1 MIRLNSPLRAAVII
15 LALVVLAI
23 IPARAQSG
31 NAPLTSQE
39 LVRLVYE
46 LPRHPERR
54 DEIVEEI
61 RKRGIGFPLTDGL
74 RGVVAT
80 KSGNDVLLRRTLE
93 EAERRRLNPTA
104 SAPPSAAE
112 ATEVLAKARQGAL
125 EASQTIPD
133 FIVKQLVT
141 RSEARERTRN
151 WRVRDRL
158 TVAVSY
164 RESAGGEQYK
174 LLAINGLPE
183 ATGEGERGSYEQ
195 AGGSTT
201 TGEFASLLLRLFVP
215 ESETEFKAVDTDT
228 LRGRRSIVYEFV
240 IKKDKARNKL
250 IYGGRQSEERRE
262 TLTGLRGRVWIDR
275 ELSRVLR
282 AEYTTT
288 EVEPDFPITQ
298 LEKTIDFDWVT
309 IGEEKYLMPVTAESI
324 FTTTVSVTYYDP
336 RRQMKVTEPMTFQNR
351 NEIRFRNY
359 QKFGAEVKIIE
370 DVDDFED
377 EPEPEKKP

>member
-1 MIRLNSPLRAAVII
+1 MIRLNSHAII
-15 LALVVLAI
+15 LALLLLAVA
-23 IPARAQSG
+23 PARAQSAD
-31 NAPLTSQE
+31 APLTSQE
-39 LVRLVYE
+39 LVRLVYQ
-46 LPRHPERR
+46 LPKHPEKR

-61 RKRGIGFPLTDGL
+61 RRRGIGFPLSEGL
-74 RGVVAT
+74 RGVVAS
-80 KSGNDVLLRRTLE
+80 KSGNDALLRRTLE
-93 EAERRRLNPTA
+93 EAERRRVNPIGT
-104 SAPPSAAE
+104 APPSAAE
-112 ATEVLAKARQGAL
+112 AAEVLARAQAAAL
-125 EASQTIPD
+125 ESSQTIPD
-133 FIVKQLVT
+133 FMVKQLVT
-141 RSEARERTRN
+141 RSEARERTQN

-183 ATGEGERGSYEQ
+183 GTGESERSTYEQ

-201 TGEFASLLLRLFVP
+201 TGEFASLLIRLFVP
-215 ESETEFKAVDTDT
+215 ESEAEFKPVDTDT
-228 LRGRRSIVYEFV
+228 LRGRRTVVYEFS

-250 IYGGRQSEERRE
+250 IYGGQGSSARRE

-275 ELSRVLR
+275 ELYRVLR

-288 EVEPDFPITQ
+288 EVEPDFPINQ
-298 LEKTIDFDWVT
+298 LDKTIDFDWVT
-309 IGEEKYLMPVTAESI
+309 IDDKKYLMPVAAESI
-324 FTTTVSVTYYDP
+324 FTTTVPVTYYDP
-336 RRQMKVTEPMTFQNR
+336 RREMKVTEMMTFQNR

-377 EPEPEKKP
+377 EPQPEKKP

>member
-1 MIRLNSPLRAAVII
+1 
-15 LALVVLAI
+15 
-23 IPARAQSG
+23 
-31 NAPLTSQE
+31 
-39 LVRLVYE
+39 VRLIYE
-46 LPRHPERR
+46 LPRNPAKR

-61 RKRGIGFPLTDGL
+61 RRRGIGFALTEGL
-74 RGVVAT
+74 RGVVAS
-80 KSGNDVLLRRTLE
+80 KSGNDALLRRTLE
-93 EAERRRLNPTA
+93 EAERRRVNPTA
-104 SAPPSAAE
+104 TAPPSAAE
-112 ATEVLAKARQGAL
+112 AAEVLTRARAAAL
-125 EASQTIPD
+125 ESSQTIPD
-133 FIVKQLVT
+133 FMVKQLVT
-141 RSEARERTRN
+141 RSEARERTQN

-183 ATGEGERGSYEQ
+183 GAGEGERSTYEQ

-215 ESETEFKAVDTDT
+215 ESEAEFKPVDTDT
-228 LRGRRSIVYEFV
+228 LRGRRALVYEFS

-250 IYGGRQSEERRE
+250 IYGGQGGARRE

-275 ELSRVLR
+275 ELYRVLR

-288 EVEPDFPITQ
+288 EVEPDFPINQ
-298 LEKTIDFDWVT
+298 LDKTIDFDWVT
-309 IGEEKYLMPVTAESI
+309 IGDEKYLMPVNAESV
-324 FTTTVSVTYYDP
+324 FTTTVPVTHYDP
-336 RRQMKVTEPMTFQNR
+336 RREMKVTEMMTFQNR

-370 DVDDFED
+370 DVGDFED
-377 EPEPEKKP
+377 EPQPEPEKKP

>member
-1 MIRLNSPLRAAVII
+1 MIRLNSPAIL
-15 LALVVLAI
+15 LALLLLAVA
-23 IPARAQSG
+23 PAHAQSAD
-31 NAPLTSQE
+31 APLTSQE
-39 LVRLVYE
+39 LVRLVYQ
-46 LPRHPERR
+46 LPKHPEKR

-61 RKRGIGFPLTDGL
+61 RRRGIGFPLTEGL
-74 RGVVAT
+74 RGVVAS
-80 KSGNDVLLRRTLE
+80 KSGSDALLRRTLE
-93 EAERRRLNPTA
+93 EAERRRVNPTSA
-104 SAPPSAAE
+104 APPSAAE
-112 ATEVLAKARQGAL
+112 AAEVLARARAAAL
-125 EASQTIPD
+125 ETSQTIPD
-133 FIVKQLVT
+133 FMVKQLVT
-141 RSEARERTRN
+141 RSDARERTQN

-158 TVAVSY
+158 TVAVSF

-183 ATGEGERGSYEQ
+183 AQGETERGSYEQ

-215 ESETEFKAVDTDT
+215 ESETEFKPVDTDT
-228 LRGRRSIVYEFV
+228 LRGRRTIVYEFV

-250 IYGGRQSEERRE
+250 IYGGGQGEGRRE
-262 TLTGLRGRVWIDR
+262 TLTGLRGRIWIDR

-282 AEYTTT
+282 GEYTTT

-370 DVDDFED
+370 DVGDFED

>member
-1 MIRLNSPLRAAVII
+1 MIHLNSPLRFVFI
-15 LALVVLAI
+15 LALVVLALA
-23 IPARAQSG
+23 PVRAQSPD
-31 NAPLTSQE
+31 APLTSQE

-46 LPRHPERR
+46 LPKHPEKR

-61 RKRGIGFPLTDGL
+61 RRRGIGFALTDGL

-93 EAERRRLNPTA
+93 EAERRRLNPSA

-112 ATEVLAKARQGAL
+112 AAEVLSKARQAAL
-125 EASQTIPD
+125 EAGRTIPD

-141 RSEARERTRN
+141 RSEAREHTRN

-164 RESAGGEQYK
+164 RESMGGEQYK
-174 LLAINGLPE
+174 LVAINGLPE
-183 ATGEGERGSYEQ
+183 AEAESERSTYEQ

-201 TGEFASLLLRLFVP
+201 TGEFASVLLSLFQP

-228 LRGRRSIVYEFV
+228 LRGRRTVVYEFV
-240 IKKDKARNKL
+240 IKKSNARNRL
-250 IYGGRQSEERRE
+250 IYSGRGEERRE
-262 TLTGLRGRVWIDR
+262 TTSGLRGRAWIDR
-275 ELSRVLR
+275 ELFRVLR
-282 AEYTTT
+282 MEYAAT
-288 EVEPDFPITQ
+288 EIEPGFPINE
-298 LEKTIDFDWVT
+298 LENKIDYDWVT
-309 IGEEKYLMPVTAESI
+309 IGEDKYLMPVNSETI
-324 FTTTVSVTYYDP
+324 FTTTVPVTYYDP
-336 RRQMKVTEPMTFQNR
+336 RRQAKVTEPMTFQNR

-377 EPEPEKKP
+377 EPAPAPEKKP